1 MKVQTICMAAGVT
14 ASFLLLQ
21 SRSQEAI
28 MPKLPNKGVPNQN
41 PCPRLTIVRDKP
53 NASDVSDHDIYQ
65 ASDYLCRRAGV
76 HPYQS
81 RIFLLNMI
89 LVSF

>member
-1 MKVQTICMAAGVT
+1 MLFTV
-14 ASFLLLQ
+14 SLLGQ
-21 SRSQEAI
+21 KIIPIWPE
-28 MPKLPNKGVPNQN
+28 GVPNQN